1 LSPWWLRPTSEGAE
15 NEDKEKREEQQEPTS
30 PLPAAQAAPLA
41 QAVRPIP
48 ADEGNAA
55 PKRSTPEGD
64 LEGAGTAGV
73 PAAPAAPPA
82 DTALRPAD
90 TAAAPAHQPA
100 QPARPASSE
109 PYRSFWQPR
118 EPAPFWE
125 DAASPAQPAQ
135 APAAAAGSR
144 QRPPLAPEGAQ
155 SDDPTTGGAAAAA
168 PMTPRASEASSTA
181 GLDEADAPTEPRG
194 PREPREAEQPA
205 PAAVTAGRRARSEP
219 RGLHPIAAPF
229 PAAVEPADADLE
241 VEGEG
246 EGEGEGETE
255 ERDEESRPGVRKKR
269 SRRGRGGRRKNGR
282 AAAGAGT
289 GAPEP
294 AEDEDDDSGPDEAPA
309 QFPSA
314 ASAPSVPPPAPLAPR
329 APRAGGAGESYVIA
343 ASDLDSMSRE
353 IIISVPDRQRPQHE
367 ERKIAVFCDFE
378 NIALGV
384 RDSEIS
390 KLDIGLILERLLEK
404 GKIIV
409 KKAYADWERYSD
421 YKRPFHEAA
430 IELIDIPQKF
440 YSGKNSADIK
450 MVVDAMDLSY
460 SKEHLDTFVILSGDS
475 DFSPLVSKLKENNKY
490 VIGIGVKNS
499 SSNLLVD
506 NCDEFIYYED
516 IWRDAQKGPKLDGL
530 SKKTAEAFS
539 LMVESIQALLRENK
553 DVLWGSMIKQTMQRK
568 KPSFN
573 EGYYGYST
581 FSELLED
588 AERKNIVK
596 LKKDQRSGTYIVT
609 GFAKSG
615 DAGPGRRQA

>member
-1 LSPWWLRPTSEGAE
+1 VDAAGDADIEPESEGHG
-15 NEDKEKREEQQEPTS
+15 EEG
-30 PLPAAQAAPLA
+30 
-41 QAVRPIP
+41 RP
-48 ADEGNAA
+48 
-55 PKRSTPEGD
+55 
-64 LEGAGTAGV
+64 
-73 PAAPAAPPA
+73 
-82 DTALRPAD
+82 
-90 TAAAPAHQPA
+90 
-100 QPARPASSE
+100 
-109 PYRSFWQPR
+109 
-118 EPAPFWE
+118 
-125 DAASPAQPAQ
+125 
-135 APAAAAGSR
+135 
-144 QRPPLAPEGAQ
+144 
-155 SDDPTTGGAAAAA
+155 
-168 PMTPRASEASSTA
+168 EA
-181 GLDEADAPTEPRG
+181 
-194 PREPREAEQPA
+194 
-205 PAAVTAGRRARSEP
+205 
-219 RGLHPIAAPF
+219 
-229 PAAVEPADADLE
+229 
-241 VEGEG
+241 
-246 EGEGEGETE
+246 
-255 ERDEESRPGVRKKR
+255 RKKR
-269 SRRGRGGRRKNGR
+269 SRRSRGGRRKNGR
-282 AAAGAGT
+282 AAGSAAGSAVEP
-289 GAPEP
+289 AEP
-294 AEDEDDDSGPDEAPA
+294 AEDDDDDLLGPEEPLPPPFAQPPA
-309 QFPSA
+309 ALTP
-314 ASAPSVPPPAPLAPR
+314 ASAR
-329 APRAGGAGESYVIA
+329 ASRAGESYVISA
-343 ASDLDSMSRE
+343 GDLESMSRE

-384 RDSEIS
+384 RDSDIS

-530 SKKTAEAFS
+530 GKKTAEAFS
-539 LMVESIQALLRENK
+539 LMVESIQALVRENK

-588 AERKNIVK
+588 AARKSIVK

-609 GFAKSG
+609 GFAKSN
-615 DAGPGRRQA
+615 DPGPGRRQA